1 MWFWEAELASG
12 KLFAKQMLPVF
23 KARIKVSRFQPKGS
37 RYVCLQL
44 AAHVHG
50 LFLPVAFSSFGH
62 NLPKNDV
69 MHSAA
74 AH

>member
-23 KARIKVSRFQPKGS
+23 KAQIKVSRFQPKGS
-37 RYVCLQL
+37 RFVCLYPLTQL
-44 AAHVHG
+44 D
-50 LFLPVAFSSFGH
+50 FLVLVTIP
-62 NLPKNDV
+62 PKNDV
-69 MHSAA
+69 MRRAG

>member
-23 KARIKVSRFQPKGS
+23 KAQIKVSRFQPKGS
-37 RYVCLQL
+37 RLVCLYPLTFLIFSLVL
-44 AAHVHG
+44 ATIW
-50 LFLPVAFSSFGH
+50 
-62 NLPKNDV
+62 PKNDV
-69 MHSAA
+69 MHRAA

>member
-37 RYVCLQL
+37 RFFLSL
-44 AAHVHG
+44 ATHVYG
-50 LFLPVAFSSFGH
+50 LFLPVGY
-62 NLPKNDV
+62 NLPKNDG